1 MKKIY
6 EKPVMQAEV
15 FVVENYCAGSCGE
28 HGTTWYD
35 FQCDAPVNGNHH
47 YWDGDYD
54 DVYWWS
60 QSRFSPLNPATK
72 DKKIEDY
79 IGSTAYYLGQYHPCG
94 ITHPVSSENSF
105 YFGFVD
111 RNNNER
117 YDQGEGCVIWRGDNG
132 RNIHCTSVLRHEDWE
147 TLKS

>member
-6 EKPVMQAEV
+6 EKPAMQVEE
-15 FVVENYCAGSCGE
+15 FVATNYCAGQCGE
-28 HGTTWYD
+28 HGTTWFD
-35 FQCDAPVNGNHH
+35 FQCDAPLNGNH
-47 YWDGDYD
+47 YSQGQRWD

-60 QSRFSPLNPATK
+60 QSRFSPLNPATNY
-72 DKKIEDY
+72 KKFEDY
-79 IGSTAYYLGQYHPCG
+79 VDQQAYELGLYHPCG
-94 ITHPVSSENSF
+94 VTHPVSSENSF

-117 YDQGEGCVIWRGDNG
+117 YDSGEGCVIWRGDNG
-132 RNIHCTSVLRHEDWE
+132 RNIHCTTVLKHEDWE